1 MSCSATGVAFLFE
14 HCDVG
19 LWLLHASPAV
29 ADTDHGLATAN
40 GRPIPREAREGPE
53 PPALASYLSARS
65 RRRFFVNESAFSAR
79 PRASIARCL

>member
-40 GRPIPREAREGPE
+40 GRPIPREAREGSE

-65 RRRFFVNESAFSAR
+65 RRRF
-79 PRASIARCL
+79 L